1 MSVQGLEPAAVLP
14 LATVTPDRRQR
25 PLLKYMA
32 PCEIWALSTYTAC
45 EFRCVY
51 CITGAQGASIP
62 QYPKGQVAAQLR
74 RELGAIDTE
83 ATVGVG
89 SLCDAYPSVELRYGV
104 TRAAIEELIALRRR
118 FVIVT
123 KGSAIL
129 RDRDLLASYA
139 QASVTISLCSVN
151 EDALRRV
158 DPKAPSA
165 EERLEVIH
173 TLAASG
179 VGVVLSAAPWIPG
192 VSDAQALI
200 ARVDGSIPIQ
210 FGVLNVLSP
219 EVAATAYGRR
229 FTQDAVNETF
239 MREFQRTEPRRNVR
253 WLRPVPADGSARLDP
268 LRDFLDNRECS
279 LHGGPRSVT
288 GSP

>member
-1 MSVQGLEPAAVLP
+1 MSESPHGTEAVAMPRVATLLP
-14 LATVTPDRRQR
+14 VREQA

-32 PCEIWALSTYTAC
+32 PCETWALSTYKAC

-51 CITGAQGASIP
+51 CITGAQGTSAP
-62 QYPKGQVAAQLR
+62 QYPKAQVAVQLR
-74 RELGAIDTE
+74 RELGAIDAE
-83 ATVGVG
+83 ASIGVG

-104 TRAAIEELIALRRR
+104 TRAAIEELIAQRRR

-129 RDRDLLASYA
+129 RDRDLLASYS
-139 QASVTISLCSVN
+139 QASVTVSLCSVN
-151 EDALRRV
+151 EKALRRV
-158 DPKAPSA
+158 DPKAPGA
-165 EERLEVIH
+165 AERLEVIH

-179 VGVVLSAAPWIPG
+179 VRVILSAAPWIPG

-200 ARVDGSIPIQ
+200 ACVDERIPIR

-229 FTQDAVNETF
+229 FTQQAVNESF
-239 MREFQRTEPRRNVR
+239 MREFQRTEPRRNVS
-253 WLRPVPADGSARLDP
+253 WLRPVPADGSSRRDP

-279 LHGGPRSVT
+279 LRG
-288 GSP
+288 